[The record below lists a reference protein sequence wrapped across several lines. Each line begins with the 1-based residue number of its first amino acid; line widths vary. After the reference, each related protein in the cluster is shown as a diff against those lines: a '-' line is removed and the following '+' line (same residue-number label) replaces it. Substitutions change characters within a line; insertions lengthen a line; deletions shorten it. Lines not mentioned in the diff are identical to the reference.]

1 MAVQQINTNQISA
14 TGSPSAST
22 FLRGDGSWSAPAS
35 GSGVETKFIS
45 LTGGSADKTTSAFSF
60 VVGPVMIEVLTD
72 ASDNG
77 VAVYSVLWAN
87 MRSFSG
93 TKTDNVT
100 NRTARGPGNNGF
112 LRCEVDRTTSGTVL
126 VVGRLYSGAETNPD
140 GTGIASMIALDW
152 PGAGRLRITAW
163 EDTQS

>member
-35 GSGVETKFIS
+35 GSGVETKFITLS
-45 LTGGSADKTTSAFSF
+45 GGSADQTTSAFSF
-60 VVGPVMIEVLTD
+60 VVGPVMIELLMD
-72 ASDNG
+72 ADNNG
-77 VAVYSVLWAN
+77 VSVHSVLWVN

-93 TKTDNVT
+93 TKTANVT
-100 NRTARGPGNNGF
+100 NRIARGPGNGGHIKAD
-112 LRCEVDRTTSGTVL
+112 VDRTTSGTVL
-126 VVGRLYSGAETNPD
+126 VIGQLSVGAEVNPS
-140 GTGIASMIALDW
+140 GTGAASYTAYNW
-152 PGAGRLRITAW
+152 PSSGRLRITAW